1 MLSCT
6 VTPQWTPEW
15 VWHLSLHLLHFTL
28 VSILM
33 GSYNFTDSTATL
45 TELSTMLVILQ
56 VQVQKVFL
64 SNVHCIQSIPLALTL
79 PENGWRRVSLLVFF
93 HEKLSDRRSYVIT
106 SYFIKNGLGD
116 SVWKAF
122 TPCGLTC
129 TAISRLVANLV
140 LFLRLLTCQFTV
152 LHCYLSAR
160 AKCAAWLPVQY
171 KIYCIRKLYGD
182 VQQLTLLH
190 DASSKVP
197 LCQ

>member
-1 MLSCT
+1 
-6 VTPQWTPEW
+6 
-15 VWHLSLHLLHFTL
+15 
-28 VSILM
+28 
-33 GSYNFTDSTATL
+33 
-45 TELSTMLVILQ
+45 MLVILQ

-106 SYFIKNGLGD
+106 GYFIKNGLGD

-129 TAISRLVANLV
+129 TTISRLVANLV
-140 LFLRLLTCQFTV
+140 PILRLLTYQFTV
-152 LHCYLSAR
+152 LHCYLSAH

-171 KIYCIRKLYGD
+171 KINCIRKLYGD
-182 VQQLTLLH
+182 VQQLTLLMMQVQRYCYANKW
-190 DASSKVP
+190 DTGTVSCASIHIVAHLPFDVLSS
-197 LCQ
+197 